1 MTALRFITESQ
12 QKRQGSIANQAI
24 ALPALP
30 LRL

>member
-1 MTALRFITESQ
+1 MTALRFSIEPR

-24 ALPALP
+24 ALPALA